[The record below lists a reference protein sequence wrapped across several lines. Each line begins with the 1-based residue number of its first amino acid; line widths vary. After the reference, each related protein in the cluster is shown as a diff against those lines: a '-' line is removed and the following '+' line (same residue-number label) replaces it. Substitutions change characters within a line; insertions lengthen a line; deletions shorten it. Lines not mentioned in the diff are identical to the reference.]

1 MALIINIDSTLE
13 TASVSIAENGNILQ
27 SVTNTV
33 QKEHAAFIHVSIKK
47 LLTELK
53 ISIKNIDA
61 IATTIG
67 PGSYTGLRVCLAAAK
82 GLSYALN
89 KPLITIGTLE
99 AMAKATFL
107 NVKNN
112 NDYFYCPMIDARR
125 MEVYTALYN
134 ENLVEI
140 IAPHAV
146 IINEVFCASFLE
158 KQQVLFFGSGM
169 EKFKY
174 LNISTNAVFE
184 KMPPITTAI
193 NLLSYDK
200 FYGEIFAD
208 VATSSPLYTKEFYNL

>member
-1 MALIINIDSTLE
+1 MAIIINIDSTIE
-13 TASVSIAENGNILQ
+13 TASVSIAENGIILQ
-27 SVTNTV
+27 SATNTV
-33 QKEHAAFIHVSIKK
+33 QKEHAVFIHVCIKDMLAK
-47 LLTELK
+47 LK

-67 PGSYTGLRVCLAAAK
+67 PGSYTGLRICLAAAK
-82 GLSYALN
+82 GLCYALN

-107 NVKNN
+107 NIKNN
-112 NDYFYCPMIDARR
+112 NEYFYCPMIDARR

-140 IAPHAV
+140 IAPHA
-146 IINEVFCASFLE
+146 IIIDEQFCSSVLE
-158 KQQVLFFGSGM
+158 KQQVIFLGSGM

-174 LNISTNAVFE
+174 LNIFGNTVFE
-184 KMPPITTAI
+184 NMPPLTNAI

-200 FYGEIFAD
+200 FCGEFFAD
-208 VATSSPLYTKEFYNL
+208 VASSSPLYTKEFYNL